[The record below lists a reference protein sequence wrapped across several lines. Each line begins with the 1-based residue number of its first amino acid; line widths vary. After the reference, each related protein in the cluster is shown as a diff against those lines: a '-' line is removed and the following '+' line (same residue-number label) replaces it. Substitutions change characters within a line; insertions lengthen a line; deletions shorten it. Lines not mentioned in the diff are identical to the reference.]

1 MQITRPK
8 IMYGYG
14 DIQKIAQYL
23 EDKDNTT
30 RPTDATIRNALLFSN
45 KSPLAERIRKIA
57 TEVFN
62 LPVINET
69 IEV

>member
-8 IMYGYG
+8 IKYGYG

-23 EDKDNTT
+23 EDKDNGS

-45 KSPLAERIRKIA
+45 SGLLGEKIRKIA